1 MTTEATE
8 TTKAKI
14 RAIFGRLDVGEYN
27 NQVRISQITALAGIT
42 EPELHDVIN
51 PTWVRYGLYSVEA
64 LSDDIADA

>member
-1 MTTEATE
+1 MTTE

-14 RAIFGRLDVGEYN
+14 RAIFDRLDVGEYN

-42 EPELHDVIN
+42 EAELRDAID

-64 LSDDIADA
+64 LRADVAEEEL